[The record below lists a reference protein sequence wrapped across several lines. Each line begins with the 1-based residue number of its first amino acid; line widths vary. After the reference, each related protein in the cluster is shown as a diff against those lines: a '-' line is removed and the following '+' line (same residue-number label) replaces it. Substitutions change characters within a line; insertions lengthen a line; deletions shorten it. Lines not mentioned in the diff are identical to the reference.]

1 MFYLESLHEF
11 KYVSCTKKMKTLSQD
26 TSPEIELRLIEMLR
40 RQTPTQRLSRTL
52 YLTTV
57 TLNLSR
63 RAIARANPGKS
74 KRELDLLF
82 VEYHYG
88 KDLAERVKK
97 HIEMKDA
104 GWLCL

>member
-1 MFYLESLHEF
+1 
-11 KYVSCTKKMKTLSQD
+11 MKTLSQD
-26 TSPEIELRLIEMLR
+26 TSPEIELKLIEMLR
-40 RQTPTQRLSRTL
+40 QQTPTQRLSKTL

-63 RAIARANPGKS
+63 RAITRANPGKS

-104 GWLCL
+104 GWKC

>member
-1 MFYLESLHEF
+1 MNSNTLIAAN
-11 KYVSCTKKMKTLSQD
+11 MKTLLQD
-26 TSPEIELRLIEMLR
+26 TSPEVEQKLMEMLR
-40 RQTPTQRLSRTL
+40 RQTPTERLSKTL
-52 YLTTV
+52 YITSV

-88 KDLAERVKK
+88 KELAERVKK
-97 HIEMKDA
+97 HIDMKDA
-104 GWLCL
+104 GWK

>member
-1 MFYLESLHEF
+1 
-11 KYVSCTKKMKTLSQD
+11 MKTQSQD
-26 TSPEIELRLIEMLR
+26 TSPEIEMKLIELLRL
-40 RQTPTQRLSRTL
+40 QTPAERLSKTL
-52 YLTTV
+52 YLTSV

-63 RAIARANPGKS
+63 RAIARANPEKN

-88 KDLAERVKK
+88 KELAEHVRK

-104 GWLCL
+104 GWK

>member
-1 MFYLESLHEF
+1 MNSNTL
-11 KYVSCTKKMKTLSQD
+11 VAPKMKTLSQD
-26 TSPEIELRLIEMLR
+26 TSPEIEMKLIEMLR
-40 RQTPTQRLSRTL
+40 QQTPSQRLSKTL

-88 KDLAERVKK
+88 KDMAERVKK

-104 GWLCL
+104 GWK